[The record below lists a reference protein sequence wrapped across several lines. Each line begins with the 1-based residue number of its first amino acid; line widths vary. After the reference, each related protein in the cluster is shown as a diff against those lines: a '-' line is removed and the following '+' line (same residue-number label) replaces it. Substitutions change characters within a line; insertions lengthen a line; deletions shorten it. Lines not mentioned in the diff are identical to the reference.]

1 MKVKGIR
8 NLATIQTVRNRT
20 RPSSRAEMAAHLARW
35 EHERVRVERELQ
47 IFEEKRANS
56 LEALQQVRAQID
68 QLKQVLYDSEE
79 NQGEVTRILAGQ
91 GEQNDKN
98 RKKIAKKVRTVT
110 LGY

>member
-79 NQGEVTRILAGQ
+79 NQSEVTRGSLGQ
-91 GEQNDKN
+91 AEQSGKN
-98 RKKIAKKVRTVT
+98 SKTSTKSVRTVT
-110 LGY
+110 LEY